1 MSDVTLITGGAR
13 SGKSQ
18 HALSLARRFASPRAF
33 IATAEPFDDD
43 MCRRIEAHRQERA
56 EDFATCESPL
66 DPAVALGRLPPD
78 VHVAVLDC
86 LTVWLGNLMHHYSE
100 ASQFQAQIARL
111 LDVLDHPPCNLIVV
125 TNEVGMGIVPHND
138 LARRFRD
145 QAGTL
150 NQQVAAKADRVI
162 LMVSGYPVVVKGEA
176 QQ

>member
-1 MSDVTLITGGAR
+1 MR
-13 SGKSQ
+13 
-18 HALSLARRFASPRAF
+18 
-33 IATAEPFDDD
+33 
-43 MCRRIEAHRQERA
+43 RRIEAHRQERA
-56 EDFATCESPL
+56 DDFATCESPL
-66 DPAVALGRLPPD
+66 DPAEALARLPSD

-100 ASQFQAQIARL
+100 VSEFQAQIDRL
-111 LDVLDHPPCNLIVV
+111 LGMLDHPPCNLIVV

-162 LMVSGYPVVVKGEA
+162 FMVSGYPVMVKEA
-176 QQ
+176 